1 MNAFTHLPALKAHY
15 ANGGNL
21 MQYLRE
27 LEQRSTNTVADILI
41 SYDFQAG
48 SYVKG
53 YWQHQAQRD
62 QYCAQLAGILAELGP
77 FNSLLEAGVGEA
89 TTLANVLR
97 QLPQRPAH
105 ALGFDISW
113 SRLHYGRAFVRAQ
126 QAEPVTLFTGDL
138 FQIPLPD
145 NATDIVYTSHSIEPN
160 GGREADALREL
171 YRVARRYVVLLEPAY
186 ELASDEARQ
195 RMRAHG
201 YVTNLLETAHQLGYL
216 VKEHRLIVPTQ
227 NPLNPTGL
235 ILIEKDAVAEPS
247 GPVSLACPVTG
258 ALLTETSDSLFGAE
272 GLLAYPKIQGIPCL
286 LAQHAILATHFLTN
300 ALPEAD
306 HAGTN
311 L

>member
-1 MNAFTHLPALKAHY
+1 MNTFTHLPALKAHY

-21 MQYLRE
+21 MQYLRD
-27 LEQRSTNTVADILI
+27 LEQRSTNTVDDILI

-53 YWQHQAQRD
+53 YWQNQPQKD
-62 QYCAQLAGILAELGP
+62 QYFAVVAGILAGLGP

-97 QLPQRPAH
+97 QLPHRPAH

-113 SRLHYGRAFVRAQ
+113 SRLHYGRAFVSTQNAG
-126 QAEPVTLFTGDL
+126 PVTLFTGDL
-138 FQIPLPD
+138 FRIPLPD
-145 NATDIVYTSHSIEPN
+145 NATDIVYTSHSVEPN

-195 RMRAHG
+195 RMLAHG
-201 YVTNLLETAHQLGYL
+201 YVTNLLGTAQELGY
-216 VKEHRLIVPTQ
+216 VVREHRLIEPTQ

-235 ILIEKDAVAEPS
+235 ILIEKDASAEPS
-247 GPVSLACPVTG
+247 GPVSLACPITG
-258 ALLTETSDSLFGAE
+258 AVLTETPDSLFAAE

-286 LAQHAILATHFLTN
+286 LAQNAILATHFLTN
-300 ALPEAD
+300 PLPDAN
-306 HAGTN
+306 HVGN
-311 L
+311 NI